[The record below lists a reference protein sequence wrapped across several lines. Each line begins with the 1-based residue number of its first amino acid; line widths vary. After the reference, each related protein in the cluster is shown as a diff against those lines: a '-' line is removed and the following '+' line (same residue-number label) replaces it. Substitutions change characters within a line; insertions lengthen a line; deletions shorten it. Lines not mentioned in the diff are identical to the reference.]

1 LVGKYFRTLALRIV
15 IKLLSPG
22 GIMIIEI
29 GDWEY
34 YTIRLVMDEIFLEN
48 NIFEII
54 RAVHSPRWEND
65 DKHFAS
71 MHKYLLIYSRNS

>member
-1 LVGKYFRTLALRIV
+1 VGEYFRTLALRIV
-15 IKLLSPG
+15 KKLLSAG

-48 NIFEII
+48 NISEII
-54 RAVHSPRWEND
+54 RAVHSPRGKND